1 MNTQSKLQYA
11 LLASVA
17 ANIFIGAFVLGK
29 LSAPVLP
36 PPPPPPPFEMGGHMP
51 APPPEGLSGAQ
62 DDKRR
67 GHPGEKWREGRRST
81 RGEHMPP
88 PLFAPA
94 DLFSPEEM
102 DDGFAKMRA
111 TFKQVRA
118 LRKEFAE
125 KLKQGEVT
133 TQQVREHFAQVEQMM
148 NAAKQEMQEKA
159 AEKISA
165 MTPQQR
171 QEFAEKMLKKGP
183 PGGRDMP

>member
-1 MNTQSKLQYA
+1 MNTQSKLHYA

-17 ANIFIGAFVLGK
+17 VNIFMGAFVLGK
-29 LSAPVLP
+29 LSAPVPMP
-36 PPPPPPPFEMGGHMP
+36 PPPPLPFEMGENMP
-51 APPPEGLSGAQ
+51 PSSEGIPSGAR
-62 DDKRR
+62 DGERR
-67 GHPGEKWREGRRST
+67 HPTKKWRDDFRPPH
-81 RGEHMPP
+81 GEYMPP

-102 DDGFAKMRA
+102 QEGFAKMRN

-118 LRKEFAE
+118 LRKDFAE

-133 TQQVREHFAQVEQMM
+133 TQQVRDHFVQVEQMM

-171 QEFAEKMLKKGP
+171 QEFAEKMLKKGRR
-183 PGGRDMP
+183 GERGMP